1 MNVEITVSSTL
12 GLPDAAGFDGSR
24 LCLACLD
31 ANIAYL
37 VLRRIMDY
45 SYEHPDMPSVTLV
58 CANEEVAAA
67 YRFQWNMWYAERR
80 PD

>member
-1 MNVEITVSSTL
+1 MNVEITVGSTVS
-12 GLPDAAGFDGSR
+12 LPDAAGFDGSS

-31 ANIAYL
+31 ANIAYR

-45 SYEHPDMPSVTLV
+45 SYEHPEIPQVMLV
-58 CANEEVAAA
+58 CTNEEVAAA
-67 YRFQWNMWYAERR
+67 YRFQWNMWYAERK